1 MNAFSLENKTIL
13 VTGATSGIGLEVC
26 KQIYKAGGNFI
37 GVGRNTETLDLFIKE
52 NKIYSSYSKYLDV
65 SQLDLIPDFIKSITV
80 KIDGYVHSAG
90 IVENNPIQFFNEKL
104 YDKIRTVNLDSN
116 LVIISQLLK
125 NKIFN
130 KPASM
135 VFVSSISGLYGMKGN
150 GLYGI
155 TKASLSILAKTYANE
170 LSFKKIRVNTVAPG
184 MVNTQITLNAS
195 EFLSE
200 DVINEDKKK
209 YPLGYGEPED
219 VALPIIFLLSDASK
233 WITGQD
239 LILDGGRTAII

>member
-13 VTGATSGIGLEVC
+13 VTGATSGIGFEVC
-26 KQIYKAGGNFI
+26 RQIWKAGGHFI
-37 GVGRNTETLDLFIKE
+37 GLGRKTDQLDAFIRENNIQGSSSRFLDVTQLDTIPELIETLD
-52 NKIYSSYSKYLDV
+52 
-65 SQLDLIPDFIKSITV
+65 V
-80 KIDGYVHSAG
+80 KFDGFVHSAG
-90 IVENNPIQFFNEKL
+90 IVENNPIQFFNEEL
-104 YDKIRTVNLDSN
+104 YDKIRTVNLDSA
-116 LVIISQLLK
+116 LVFISHLLK
-125 NKIFN
+125 KKKFS
-130 KPASM
+130 KPASI

-155 TKASLSILAKTYANE
+155 TKAALGIMAKTYANE

-184 MVNTQITLNAS
+184 MVNTQITLDAGS
-195 EFLSE
+195 FLSE
-200 DVINEDKKK
+200 EVINEDKKK

-219 VALPIIFLLSDASK
+219 VALPIVFLLSEASR